1 MKTLCSFLAV
11 FAFLFGATAFAQI
24 SDQIDGIGL
33 YFDLDATEFCLEFP
47 PAPPPAGELEAYLI
61 LTLPSNTSGIIGWQC
76 RLDFTVPTGCV
87 VWSYAYPTPAMNMLS
102 PPIFAVSIA
111 AMYEDQ
117 PVVGVIFQPST
128 DSMFTAVKGG
138 DAQLNGRK
146 ITAGTEELN
155 EFVSIGLSSIFEN
168 APPDW
173 INKIMMQTRFR
184 NLGATS
190 MQLAY
195 VAKAGFVATIA
206 FNQKLWDIAAGAL
219 IVESAGGVLT
229 DHLGNKIFPVDL
241 AGYQGRKFNP
251 LAANKKIHPQIVKL
265 INQ

>member
-102 PPIFAVSIA
+102 PPIFAVSIFDPLPYQS
-111 AMYEDQ
+111 AMHLMTMTLHVSCPGPWAFRVYPADFGTGKLDPPDRPLYHPADDPAQEISMFQ
-117 PVVGVIFQPST
+117 VSGGEQYPVAVINGICDVIGSGPST
-128 DSMFTAVKGG
+128 
-138 DAQLNGRK
+138 
-146 ITAGTEELN
+146 
-155 EFVSIGLSSIFEN
+155 
-168 APPDW
+168 W
-173 INKIMMQTRFR
+173 
-184 NLGATS
+184 
-190 MQLAY
+190 
-195 VAKAGFVATIA
+195 
-206 FNQKLWDIAAGAL
+206 
-219 IVESAGGVLT
+219 GGVKRL
-229 DHLGNKIFPVDL
+229 F
-241 AGYQGRKFNP
+241 R
-251 LAANKKIHPQIVKL
+251 
-265 INQ
+265 